1 MGHLQQFE
9 KTPVA
14 SMVRTNLVSRVILIF
29 HGTSYNEPLKSL
41 CFAILIADAII
52 LRKSLDPTGAGP
64 RYFSFSPSNEY
75 SGLISFGIDWFD
87 LLAAQESSP
96 ILQFKSINSS
106 VLSFLYGPL
115 LTSTH
120 NYRKNHMLVKEKTK
134 FSIIK
139 CPD

>member
-9 KTPVA
+9 KAPVA

-52 LRKSLDPTGAGP
+52 LRESLDPTGAGP
-64 RYFSFSPSNEY
+64 RYFSFCPSNEY

-87 LLAAQESSP
+87 LLAAQGTLKSLLQYYSSKAS
-96 ILQFKSINSS
+96 ILRCSAVFMVHFSHPHITT
-106 VLSFLYGPL
+106 G
-115 LTSTH
+115 
-120 NYRKNHMLVKEKTK
+120 KT
-134 FSIIK
+134 I
-139 CPD
+139 C